1 MPSCSSSCEVLEL
14 IATLCHDY
22 PQVVLTA
29 VANDEV
35 RQATAWYAE
44 RSELAATRFVADY
57 RDTRARAVEH
67 PTQWPELEPGIRRVL
82 FKHFPFAVIYLTD
95 ELRITSSQ

>member
-1 MPSCSSSCEVLEL
+1 M
-14 IATLCHDY
+14 TTRK
-22 PQVVLTA
+22 VVLTA

-95 ELRITSSQ
+95 ELRITIIAVMHQRRRPGYWRTPR